1 MTGCEGVRNVLAPPR
16 AVGYI
21 GPTVREDRPVACVP
35 TPGSPGLRRLAP
47 ACVAFSAVA
56 AVLAAAPLAA
66 QPRERVD
73 STLPQPATRGERVIG
88 TAAQR
93 EAGEARLRESLQ
105 RQAEIDALFNPHRA
119 AWGGVAMP
127 IYPTVVLPYGPAM
140 PHYGPPHYGPPHVV
154 LPPGAGKVPLPCPPG
169 ACPPPKPSP
178 ASAYGVDPRPALSGV
193 PVHPV
198 R

>member
-1 MTGCEGVRNVLAPPR
+1 MRNVLAPTGS
-16 AVGYI
+16 AGYI
-21 GPTVREDRPVACVP
+21 RPIVREDRPVACVS
-35 TPGSPGLRRLAP
+35 TLGASGLRRLP
-47 ACVAFSAVA
+47 RACVALAALA

-73 STLPQPATRGERVIG
+73 STLPQPAARGERVIG
-88 TAAQR
+88 TAGQR
-93 EAGEARLRESLQ
+93 EAGEARFRESLQ

-127 IYPTVVLPYGPAM
+127 IYPTVVPPYGAATPYGPAIPHGGA
-140 PHYGPPHYGPPHVV
+140 PHYGPPPVV
-154 LPPGAGKVPLPCPPG
+154 LPPGAKVPLPCPPG

-178 ASAYGVDPRPALSGV
+178 AWAHGVDPRPALPGV
-193 PVHPV
+193 PVQPL

>member
-1 MTGCEGVRNVLAPPR
+1 MRNVLARPC
-16 AVGYI
+16 AAGYTGRI
-21 GPTVREDRPVACVP
+21 VREDRPVPDVP
-35 TPGSPGLRRLAP
+35 TPAAPGIRRTTR
-47 ACVAFSAVA
+47 ACVASAAVA

-73 STLPQPATRGERVIG
+73 STLPQPAARGERMIG

-93 EAGEARLRESLQ
+93 EAGEARLRESLL

-119 AWGGVAMP
+119 AWGGVAIP
-127 IYPTVVLPYGPAM
+127 IYPAVVPPYGAATPYGPAM
-140 PHYGPPHYGPPHVV
+140 PHGGVPPYGPPPVV
-154 LPPGAGKVPLPCPPG
+154 LPPGAKVPLPCPPG

-178 ASAYGVDPRPALSGV
+178 ASAWRVDPQPALPGI
-193 PVHPV
+193 PVHPY

>member
-1 MTGCEGVRNVLAPPR
+1 M
-16 AVGYI
+16 
-21 GPTVREDRPVACVP
+21 
-35 TPGSPGLRRLAP
+35 PGT
-47 ACVAFSAVA
+47 CVALAAVV

-73 STLPQPATRGERVIG
+73 STLPQPAVRGEGVTG

-93 EAGEARLRESLQ
+93 EAGEARFRESLQ

-127 IYPTVVLPYGPAM
+127 IYPTVVPPYGPTKPPGGAR
-140 PHYGPPHYGPPHVV
+140 PYGPPQGV
-154 LPPGAGKVPLPCPPG
+154 LPPGAKVPLPCPPG

-178 ASAYGVDPRPALSGV
+178 ASAWRVDPQPTLPGV
-193 PVHPV
+193 PVRPS

>member
-1 MTGCEGVRNVLAPPR
+1 VRNVLAPPR
-16 AVGYI
+16 AAGYTVPI
-21 GPTVREDRPVACVP
+21 VREDRPVPGVP
-35 TPGSPGLRRLAP
+35 TPAAPGLRRTARAFAALA
-47 ACVAFSAVA
+47 AVA
-56 AVLAAAPLAA
+56 AALATSPIAA

-73 STLPQPATRGERVIG
+73 STLPQPAARGERVIG

-93 EAGEARLRESLQ
+93 EAGEARFRESLQ

-127 IYPTVVLPYGPAM
+127 IYPTVVPPFGVATPHGPM
-140 PHYGPPHYGPPHVV
+140 PPVV
-154 LPPGAGKVPLPCPPG
+154 LPAPGAKVPLPCPPG

-178 ASAYGVDPRPALSGV
+178 ASAYRFDPQPIPPGV
-193 PVHPV
+193 PVHPY

>member
-16 AVGYI
+16 AVGYT

-56 AVLAAAPLAA
+56 AVLAGL
-66 QPRERVD
+66 
-73 STLPQPATRGERVIG
+73 RGERVIG

-178 ASAYGVDPRPALSGV
+178 ASAYGVDLRPALSGV